1 MALAQRYQAQ
11 PAWQPS
17 EEFIWDRQQQRA
29 LRRQQMRRRRRYLAL
44 GLVGLALAFGCVVSG
59 LIVGKEYYRVRQLE
73 DKIVQQQLLCQQEQ
87 INLLAASSLPR
98 LEQLAQDRL
107 GLRRPD
113 KIKFVYDR
121 PAQAALAAR

>member
-11 PAWQPS
+11 PVYQPPD
-17 EEFIWDRQQQRA
+17 EYIWDRQQQRA
-29 LRRQQMRRRRRYLAL
+29 LRRQEMRRRRRYLAL
-44 GLVGLALAFGCVVSG
+44 GLVSVALAFGCVVSG

-73 DKIVQQQLLCQQEQ
+73 EKIVQQQLLCRQAQ
-87 INLLAASSLPR
+87 IDLLAASSLPR

-107 GLRRPD
+107 GMQRPD
-113 KIKFVYDR
+113 KIKFVHDR